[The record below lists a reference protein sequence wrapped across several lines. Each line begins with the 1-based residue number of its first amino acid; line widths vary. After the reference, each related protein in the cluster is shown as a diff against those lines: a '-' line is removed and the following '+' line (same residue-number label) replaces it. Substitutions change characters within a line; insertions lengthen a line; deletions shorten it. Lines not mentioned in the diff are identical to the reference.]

1 MSWPIP
7 RKWQTSIIIVRVS
20 KAKMT
25 KIRIFLEN
33 HHLFGQYV
41 YVPIEWEN
49 QGNQLAPLVLYYLYN
64 TLYIISFT
72 L

>member
-1 MSWPIP
+1 
-7 RKWQTSIIIVRVS
+7 
-20 KAKMT
+20 MT

-64 TLYIISFT
+64 TLYIIAFT